1 MRFLPAAVAVLAL
14 TACGYLP
21 PLPEPAT
28 IGEPAAG
35 PTPAP
40 GATTWSPDGFRTTE
54 RVAVRIRNVG
64 CGGVSTGSGF
74 AVSSDRLVTNR
85 HVVAGATTL
94 QVSTYDGQDLLVE
107 TAGTAVVADLAIVET
122 RSPLPAAVQ
131 LAEDDPEIGDPIE
144 IIGYPGGGRLTS
156 TTGAV
161 LGYQEDRL
169 DANTDEVIVT
179 DAPAER
185 GSSGSPMYDD
195 EGQVVGVVYAAS
207 SDGARSLAVPVST
220 LRLLLDEASFTE
232 GVPDCE

>member
-21 PLPEPAT
+21 PLPEPVT
-28 IGEPAAG
+28 IGEPAAR
-35 PTPAP
+35 PTPGS

-131 LAEDDPEIGDPIE
+131 LAEDDPETGDPIE

-185 GSSGSPMYDD
+185 GSSGSPMYDE
-195 EGQVVGVVYAAS
+195 EGRVVGVVYAAS

-220 LRLLLDEASFTE
+220 LRVLLDEASFTE